1 MAGKKTERLFKLVN
15 ILRSGKGFYAAELAG
30 TLGVSKRTIYRDVVE
45 LSGLVPIHYDRGYRL
60 MPGAFVADADFTREE
75 LLAIRLGVKNRAL
88 AAASPYAAAT
98 QAALIKIDGRLS
110 RRAAEGEDPTE
121 KITVH
126 VKAHPVGEKTVRML
140 CDLDEAVT
148 SRRTV
153 ELEYFSLSRNQT
165 TRRAVDP
172 YGLTFRR
179 HSWYLVGLCH
189 GRKKPRVFRA
199 DRISAVKVTRER
211 FEAPRDFSLDE
222 FFADAWEVYVS
233 AVKSR
238 VKLLFDPR
246 LGPVVRPELEGRGK
260 FYEDGQRGGLV
271 FEGEVP
277 VSEEFR
283 RWLLTFGE
291 EVEVLEPASLRGE
304 VATTLRAAAARYG
317 PRGRGRERR
326 NVKRRAS

>member
-15 ILRSGKGFYAAELAG
+15 ILRSGRGFHAAELAG
-30 TLGVSKRTIYRDVVE
+30 ALGVSIRTIYRDVVE
-45 LSGLVPIHYDRGYRL
+45 LSGLVPIQYDRGYRL
-60 MPGAFVADADFTREE
+60 IPGAFAADADFTREE
-75 LLAIRLGVKNRAL
+75 LLAIRLGVNNRAL
-88 AAASPYAAAT
+88 AAASPYAAAAQT
-98 QAALIKIDGRLS
+98 ALIKIDNRLS
-110 RRAAEGEDPTE
+110 RRFAGPEGLTE

-126 VKAHPVGEKTVRML
+126 VKAHPLGEKTVRML
-140 CDLDEAVT
+140 CDLEEAVRA
-148 SRRTV
+148 RRTV
-153 ELEYFSLSRNQT
+153 KLEYFSLSRNRT
-165 TRRAVDP
+165 TKRAVDP

-189 GRKKPRVFRA
+189 RRKKPRVFRA

-211 FEAPRDFSLDE
+211 FEAPRDFSLDG
-222 FFADAWEVYVS
+222 FFADAWEVYAS

-238 VKLLFDPR
+238 VKLVFDPR
-246 LGPVVRPELEGRGK
+246 VAPVVRPELEGRGK

-304 VATTLRAAAARYG
+304 VAVTLRTAAARYG
-317 PRGRGRERR
+317 PGGPGR
-326 NVKRRAS
+326 KRRSAKRRVS